1 MSENGAAMCCQ
12 QTAFAPQSISLEL
25 GDGHQTVDGGSE
37 CYDDDDGRT
46 KRTGKHRGNSR
57 GSFFVLVLGSK
68 FDLYLAIKRSNC
80 FREKGQKPCHASKH
94 SLHDHLRR
102 RRDLPLPDLVALAA
116 VVSFT
121 YSSIGQGIA
130 QVVGPPPNSQ
140 SFLALEQRTEASKVA
155 SPGSAS
161 ASSRILADPEGLVQ
175 PPGLRRHRRR
185 LLLLSRPH
193 RNPGHLKAPSPSEA
207 RVMEKAS
214 LVSIITTML
223 FYMLCGC
230 MGYAAFGDEVPSNLL
245 TNFGFYPLRLLNVAN
260 GAIVVHLVGA
270 CQIFCQPLF
279 AFVEKWASTT
289 WPDCG
294 FVTREIS
301 LPLTLASILQRR
313 GGAARAPGFWPL
325 TVYFPVEMYV
335 AQNRIRRWSTRW
347 VCLQMLS
354 LTSLMITVA
363 AIIVS
368 VAGIVTDLQVYRPF
382 KSSYRLIN

>member
-1 MSENGAAMCCQ
+1 
-12 QTAFAPQSISLEL
+12 
-25 GDGHQTVDGGSE
+25 
-37 CYDDDDGRT
+37 
-46 KRTGKHRGNSR
+46 
-57 GSFFVLVLGSK
+57 
-68 FDLYLAIKRSNC
+68 
-80 FREKGQKPCHASKH
+80 
-94 SLHDHLRR
+94 
-102 RRDLPLPDLVALAA
+102 
-116 VVSFT
+116 
-121 YSSIGQGIA
+121 
-130 QVVGPPPNSQ
+130 
-140 SFLALEQRTEASKVA
+140 
-155 SPGSAS
+155 
-161 ASSRILADPEGLVQ
+161 
-175 PPGLRRHRRR
+175 
-185 LLLLSRPH
+185 
-193 RNPGHLKAPSPSEA
+193 
-207 RVMEKAS
+207 
-214 LVSIITTML
+214 ML

-245 TNFGFYPLRLLNVAN
+245 TNFGFYPLRLLDVAN

-270 CQIFCQPLF
+270 CQVFCQPLF

-289 WPDCG
+289 WPDSG

-363 AIIVS
+363 AIIGS
-368 VAGIVTDLQVYRPF
+368 VARIVTDLQVYRPF